1 MKCKYRAWLTN
12 KFMMVNVFRIHFD
25 TNVIFYRSRD
35 NKLRRSGN
43 FILMISSGKF
53 DVNGNEVFEGDIVSG
68 SCSYDDRD
76 IAVVKYDENSERFFI
91 HYIYEDCVTSDID
104 FTSLSVIGNV
114 YSDRYFLDIL
124 NDD

>member
-1 MKCKYRAWLTN
+1 
-12 KFMMVNVFRIHFD
+12 MMVDVFRIHFD

-53 DVNGNEVFEGDIVSG
+53 DSGGNEVFEGDVLSS

-76 IAVVKYDENSERFFI
+76 IAVLKYDENSERFFI
-91 HYIYEDCVTSDID
+91 HYIYENYVTSDID
-104 FTSLSVIGNV
+104 FSSLSIVGNI
-114 YSDRYFLDIL
+114 YSDKYYLDIL
-124 NDD
+124 YDD

>member
-1 MKCKYRAWLTN
+1 
-12 KFMMVNVFRIHFD
+12 MMVNVFRIHFD

-53 DVNGNEVFEGDIVSG
+53 DSGGNEVFEGDIVSG

-76 IAVVKYDENSERFFI
+76 IAVVKYDENSERFFLY
-91 HYIYEDCVTSDID
+91 YIYDDYVTSEMD
-104 FTSLSVIGNV
+104 FNSLSVVGNV
-114 YSDRYFLDIL
+114 YSDRHFLDIL
-124 NDD
+124 YDD